1 MIDNTAQ
8 LPEEESTSNPLD
20 TIQSCWVEI
29 PGKGFVPSYRF
40 FGLVAEGQP
49 RPFRRF
55 LKGEREGIARYFM
68 CLVCETLFG
77 EAPLVV
83 EQTPDGEIS
92 MQDNPEWRDAPF
104 LVQNDDGNYAMSD
117 GSSLYDVTF
126 NVVPKPDAVDDVL
139 ETVNLSDPSVM
150 RIEPSSVDT
159 PSE

>member
-8 LPEEESTSNPLD
+8 PPEEESTPNPLD

-68 CLVCETLFG
+68 CLICETLFG
-77 EAPLVV
+77 EAPLLV
-83 EQTPDGEIS
+83 EQTADGGVTF
-92 MQDNPEWRDAPF
+92 QDNPEWRDAPF
-104 LVQNDDGNYAMSD
+104 LTQDESGEYVMSD
-117 GSSLYDVTF
+117 KSSLFDVSF
-126 NVVPKPDAVDDVL
+126 NVVPKPDHVDEVV
-139 ETVNLSDPSVM
+139 ETVNISEPGVLQ
-150 RIEPSSVDT
+150 IEPSSPDT
-159 PSE
+159 PAE

>member
-8 LPEEESTSNPLD
+8 APEEESTPNPLD

-77 EAPLVV
+77 EAPLLL
-83 EQTPDGEIS
+83 EQTSDGGVVFH
-92 MQDNPEWRDAPF
+92 DNPEWRDAPF
-104 LVQNDDGNYAMSD
+104 LIQDDDGNYAMSD
-117 GSSLYDVTF
+117 KSSLFDVSF
-126 NVVPKPDAVDDVL
+126 NVVPKPDAVDEVV
-139 ETVNLSDPSVM
+139 ETVNISEPGVLQ
-150 RIEPSSVDT
+150 IEPSSPDT
-159 PSE
+159 HVE